1 MLRRTLL
8 HSRVRFLGLAFAAA
22 WLGGCSVP
30 RPRAVATEV
39 RVAETG
45 DATARLDIVLEL
57 TNTGETDVELVT
69 YDYTVSLEDGSSYGG
84 RWAALR
90 ALPPRES
97 VQAVI
102 PAIVPAPS
110 ARAGARWT
118 LAGQVSYRD
127 PQSIA
132 RILYEAG
139 ILRTESDM
147 SGSGSLG
154 ARTSTPV
161 APAQA
166 GPGTGG

>member
-1 MLRRTLL
+1 M
-8 HSRVRFLGLAFAAA
+8 
-22 WLGGCSVP
+22 P

-45 DATARLDIVLEL
+45 DATSRLEIVLEL
-57 TNTGETDVELVT
+57 ANTGETDVELVT
-69 YDYTVSLEDGSSYGG
+69 YDYTVALEDGSSYGG

-90 ALPPRES
+90 ALPPRET

-102 PAIVPAPS
+102 PAIVPASS

-118 LAGQVSYRD
+118 LTGHVSYRD

-147 SGSGSLG
+147 SGTG
-154 ARTSTPV
+154 ALAAKPSAPV
-161 APAQA
+161 APAPA